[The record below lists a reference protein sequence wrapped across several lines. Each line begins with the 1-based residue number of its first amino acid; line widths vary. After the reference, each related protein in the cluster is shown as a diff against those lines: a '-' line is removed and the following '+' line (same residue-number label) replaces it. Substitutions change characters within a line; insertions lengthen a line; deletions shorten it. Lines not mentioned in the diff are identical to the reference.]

1 MPAQRSFFASFFI
14 LLPFALFAQSDGLAA
29 REEALKS
36 LSGTAFATEALDLS
50 GAWYLERSFDKA
62 ISLAQM
68 AYAEA
73 EKASSRE
80 LMARA
85 LSMESKAM
93 LASPKLRPA
102 DRSRVVKK
110 LLESNALNPDD
121 PLRMEN
127 LKMLKQLYYLMGKAK
142 EQREAE
148 REIAQLIVQKNQ
160 NLESALAEESSER
173 ARMEGLQQNLTQTL
187 QEREEAIASMSES
200 QAKTQLL
207 LAQQKSILDSLSFLK
222 MVDSLKLAQQDMEI
236 RGQEA
241 VLQQQ
246 QAQLGL
252 QKAQRNLLLV
262 LVVSSVVFLLGLFS
276 RYAAIKRYNREIA
289 EEKKRSDELLL
300 NILPEKV
307 ANELKANGKAKAQFF
322 EQASVLF
329 VDFAGFSQFAAH
341 LAPDELVATLDYCFQ
356 EFDHII
362 GRHGLEKIKTIGDAY
377 MAAGG
382 LPSPDPANPKHVV
395 QAAIDIKEFLD
406 NWRGARE
413 KEGKPWLNARIGIHT
428 GPLVAGVVGERKF
441 AYDIWGDTVNVA
453 SRMESSGESGK
464 INISATTYEQIKE
477 SFECRHR
484 GKIPTRN
491 LGDMDMYFVEKEI
504 GNGNI

>member
-1 MPAQRSFFASFFI
+1 MPAQRSFFVSLSL
-14 LLPFALFAQSDGLAA
+14 LLPFALFAQADGLAA

-36 LSGTAFATEALDLS
+36 LSGNAYTTEALDLA

-62 ISLAQM
+62 LSLAQM

-73 EKASSRE
+73 EKSSDSQ

-85 LSMESKAM
+85 LSMESKAL
-93 LASPKLRPA
+93 LASPKLRPG

-142 EQREAE
+142 EQREVE

-160 NLESALAEESSER
+160 NLESELAEVSSER
-173 ARMEGLQQNLTQTL
+173 ARMEGMQQNLTQTL
-187 QEREEAIASMSES
+187 QEREKAIESMSES

-222 MVDSLKLAQQDMEI
+222 MVDSLKLAQQDMEL
-236 RGQEA
+236 REQDA

-252 QKAQRNLLLV
+252 QKAERNLLLV
-262 LVVSSVVFLLGLFS
+262 LVVSIVVFLLGLFS
-276 RYAAIKRYNREIA
+276 RYQSVRRYNRVIA

-307 ANELKANGKAKAQFF
+307 AEELKTNGKAKAQFF
-322 EQASVLF
+322 DQASVLF

-341 LAPDELVATLDYCFQ
+341 LPPDELVATLDYCFQ

-395 QAAIDIKEFLD
+395 QAAFDIKAFLD
-406 NWRGARE
+406 DWKKVRE
-413 KEGKPWLNARIGIHT
+413 KEGKPWLQARIGIHT

-464 INISATTYEQIKE
+464 INVSATTYEQIKE
-477 SFECRHR
+477 SFDCQHR
-484 GKIPTRN
+484 GKIPTKN
-491 LGDMDMYFVEKEI
+491 LGDMDMYFVEKEKI
-504 GNGNI
+504 